1 MLKPKALRPG
11 DTLGF
16 VAPSSPVKSPEGVE
30 RSVEAARAM
39 GFRAVVGES
48 CLSAHGYL
56 SGDDQ
61 MRADD
66 LNRMFADDSIDAIVA
81 IRGGYGAPRILDKL
95 DYKLAAQHPK
105 LLVGYSDITALH
117 IAYGQKSGLV
127 TMHAPMP
134 STEWIADGYDRYT
147 STGLLRALTST
158 EPLGP
163 ILNPPEYPVEALHGG
178 VARGRL
184 AGGNLCLVAAL
195 NGTPWEIDARGA
207 ILVLEDVGEYVHRLD
222 RMLTTLRLSGKFD
235 ECAGVV
241 LGGFTD
247 CPPEYPDR
255 SLTIRQVIEE
265 VVLPAG
271 KPVLSGYMI
280 GHCSPKASI
289 PLGVMATLDA
299 DKGFFSVDEAALT
312 GR

>member
-16 VAPSSPVKSPEGVE
+16 VAPASPVKTIESVE
-30 RSVEAARAM
+30 KCVEAARAM
-39 GFRAVVGES
+39 GFRTVVGES
-48 CLSAHGYL
+48 CRSAHGYL
-56 SGDDQ
+56 SGGDP

-66 LNRMFADDSIDAIVA
+66 LNRMFADNAIDAIVA
-81 IRGGYGAPRILDKL
+81 IRGGYGAPRILDRL
-95 DYKLAAQHPK
+95 DYALAAAHPK

-134 STEWIADGYDRYT
+134 STEWIAGDYDAFT
-147 STGLLRALTST
+147 STGLLRALTSS
-158 EPLGP
+158 EPMGAIP
-163 ILNPPEYPVEALHGG
+163 NPPDHPVETLHGG

-184 AGGNLCLVAAL
+184 TGGNLCLIAAL

-207 ILVLEDVGEYVHRLD
+207 ILVLEDIGEYVHRLD

-235 ECAGVV
+235 QCAGIV

-271 KPVLSGYMI
+271 KPVVSGYMI
-280 GHCSPKASI
+280 GHCSPKVTI

-299 DKGFFSVDEAALT
+299 DKGLLVIDEAALAS
-312 GR
+312 R

>member
-16 VAPSSPVKSPEGVE
+16 VAPASPTKTLEGVE
-30 RSVEAARAM
+30 QSVEAARAL
-39 GFRAVVGES
+39 GFEVVVGES
-48 CLSAHGYL
+48 CKNVHGYL

-66 LNRMFADDSIDAIVA
+66 LNRMFEDDAVDAVIA

-95 DYKLAAQHPK
+95 DFRLAAEHPK
-105 LLVGYSDITALH
+105 LLAGYSDITALH
-117 IAYGQKSGLV
+117 LAYGQKSGLI

-134 STEWIADGYDRYT
+134 STEWIQDDYDDFTRI
-147 STGLLRALTST
+147 SLWRALTAA

-163 ILNPPEYPVEALHGG
+163 VPNPPGFPVEILQGG

-184 AGGNLCLVAAL
+184 TGGNLCLIAAL
-195 NGTPWEIDARGA
+195 NGTPWEIDARDA
-207 ILVLEDVGEYVHRLD
+207 ILVLEDVGEYIHRLD

-235 ECAGVV
+235 QCAGIV

-247 CPPEYPDR
+247 CPPEHPER

-265 VVLPAG
+265 VVLPCG

-280 GHCSPKASI
+280 GHCSPKVTI

-299 DKGFFSVDEAALT
+299 RQGLLTIDEAALT